1 MATATEKFRILGV
14 EHAAIL
20 MDSTPTPGT
29 VTEHDLHF
37 VNTVNFDV
45 QQQDIA
51 FEGDQQTVRKYI
63 MNGITIN
70 VTCDTVDVKA
80 VSEAFNKSTVVGD
93 GPSGNGI
100 PVGTTRIYFGDL
112 AETSGV
118 KVGFLAQTHADALTA
133 QTVDILDV
141 VIPMS
146 ALTIFRPPNLGFNAK
161 GQMNLIFAGEKTT
174 SDVTGDPL
182 PEVPADGCF
191 WYLDYIAP

>member
-1 MATATEKFRILGV
+1 MATSNEKFRVLGV

-93 GPSGNGI
+93 GTNGI
-100 PVGTTRIYFGDL
+100 ATGTTRVYFGDL

-133 QTVDILDV
+133 QTVDIIDIV
-141 VIPMS
+141 VPKVSPGSVITAPAMKKARPMLAKAHAASIPNV
-146 ALTIFRPPNLGFNAK
+146 RPRASRPMRNVI
-161 GQMNLIFAGEKTT
+161 QMMAT
-174 SDVTGDPL
+174 
-182 PEVPADGCF
+182 
-191 WYLDYIAP
+191 